1 MACPAGAI
9 ACTACSSAMVRRGD
23 MEWCVACGAPY
34 PVVSGIPVLFGDL
47 RAYLA
52 ERHSVGA
59 QMMRSCGGDAREMV
73 AAAMPADAGR
83 DSRGAS
89 ERRWAAIYQS
99 GADSGMYRHV
109 LDAAPPVSGHTV
121 LEHGCSVGTFS
132 RLLRDEGAEV
142 TGVDSSFPALSMAA
156 RQNRDIRY
164 VAADSAS
171 LSCGMFDV
179 VVSLNMLEIVEP
191 RTLLGAMASRATR
204 RVVVADPYDYPRGD
218 RTVSGPMG
226 GAAVRGLLRSMGFEM
241 VAGTESPS
249 FIPWEIY
256 TFNSAFIGSACMS
269 MREAHQGGHR
279 AGERRLAA

>member
-1 MACPAGAI
+1 M
-9 ACTACSSAMVRRGD
+9 
-23 MEWCVACGAPY
+23 CGASY

-47 RAYLA
+47 QRCLA

-73 AAAMPADAGR
+73 AAAMPANAGR

-99 GADSGMYRHV
+99 RADVGMYRHI
-109 LDAAPPVSGHTV
+109 LDVAPPVSGYTV
-121 LEHGCSVGTFS
+121 LEHGCSVGAFS
-132 RLLRDEGAEV
+132 RLLRDNGAEV

-156 RQNRDIRY
+156 RQGHDIRY
-164 VAADSAS
+164 VAADSTS

-191 RTLLGAMASRATR
+191 RTLLGAMVSRAAQ
-204 RVVVADPYDYPRGD
+204 RVVAADPYDYPRGD

-226 GAAVRGLLRSMGFEM
+226 GAAVRGFLRSMGFDM
-241 VAGTESPS
+241 VAGTERPS
-249 FIPWEIY
+249 FIPWEIR
-256 TFNSAFIGSACMS
+256 TFNSSFIDDSVS
-269 MREAHQGGHR
+269 
-279 AGERRLAA
+279 